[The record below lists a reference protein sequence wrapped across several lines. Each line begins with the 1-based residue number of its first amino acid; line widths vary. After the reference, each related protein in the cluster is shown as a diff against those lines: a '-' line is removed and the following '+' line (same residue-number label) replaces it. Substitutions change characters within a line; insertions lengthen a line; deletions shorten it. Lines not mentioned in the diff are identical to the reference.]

1 MNISSCTNRCSWMQI
16 ISCPVLSAEDINSGI
31 LYTLLSVWV
40 FSDPILKPLDA
51 LNSFEVEV
59 SFFFFSFLFVF
70 LFSFSLSHSH

>member
-1 MNISSCTNRCSWMQI
+1 MQI

-40 FSDPILKPLDA
+40 FSDPILKTLDA

-59 SFFFFSFLFVF
+59 SFLFFSFSFSFLF
-70 LFSFSLSHSH
+70 LFSFSISLSVTNC